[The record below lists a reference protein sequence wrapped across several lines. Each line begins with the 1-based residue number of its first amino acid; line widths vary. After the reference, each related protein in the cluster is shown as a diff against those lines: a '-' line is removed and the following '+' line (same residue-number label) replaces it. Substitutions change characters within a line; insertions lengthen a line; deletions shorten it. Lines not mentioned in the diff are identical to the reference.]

1 MEIVENTSIEEYGV
15 ELEIVSR
22 IEDVKDDDEREKDE
36 LVLEYIF
43 VPDESKLPKKLLLI
57 DFKENYIPSSSTRLE
72 MNNCLVFTKNKNKL
86 FTCTEIGKAN

>member
-43 VPDESKLPKKLLLI
+43 VPDESKLPLI